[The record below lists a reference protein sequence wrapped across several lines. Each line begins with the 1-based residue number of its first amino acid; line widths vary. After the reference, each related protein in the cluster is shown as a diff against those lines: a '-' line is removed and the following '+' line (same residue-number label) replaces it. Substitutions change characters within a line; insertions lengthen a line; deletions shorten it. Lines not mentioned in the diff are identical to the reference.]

1 MVDLVENIRRAMA
14 TPRGG
19 RPVCAVCGR
28 GVSHKDPRLRLGG
41 GAVAHESCATYEPRR
56 RRAA

>member
-1 MVDLVENIRRAMA
+1 MVDLVENIRKAMA

-28 GVSHKDPRLRLGG
+28 GVSRKDASVPLGG
-41 GAVAHESCATYEPRR
+41 GTFAHRSCATYEPRR